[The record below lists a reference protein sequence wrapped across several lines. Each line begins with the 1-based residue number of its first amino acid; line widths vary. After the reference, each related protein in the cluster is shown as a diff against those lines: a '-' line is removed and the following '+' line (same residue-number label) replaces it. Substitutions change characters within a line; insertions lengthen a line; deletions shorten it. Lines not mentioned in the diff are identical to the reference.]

1 MPNSSRMKWPYPGE
15 YSDPWYDSFEGLV
28 AQIDA
33 SSYAARE
40 DRQLIMAKG
49 GVFSF
54 DADTDT
60 LTWSATLEVL
70 SPIAGFRMDVPA
82 ASAVI
87 TDGQVLY
94 IDLTRSPTGN
104 VTTSA
109 LVADLVPSTDTS
121 YGIAIRRGTDIYF
134 RHGAVLSSGISKNI
148 FTGEDGGP
156 KALVWAGGRETHNSE
171 VSPLVVAAFAFNPT
185 NYDPVTSMVF
195 RAVAANGDVGLTNKV
210 QLFNLTDSVLIAEID
225 VTSTNTVKDEIT
237 LVRGSGAGEIDDVE
251 RIYEVRIIL
260 GATPAGP
267 TETVELYSAEIRVL

>member
-33 SSYAARE
+33 SSYASRE

-54 DADTDT
+54 DAGTDT
-60 LTWSATLEVL
+60 LTWAATLEVL
-70 SPIAGFRMDVPA
+70 SPIAGFRMDV
-82 ASAVI
+82 SATSVVI

-94 IDLTRSPTGN
+94 INLTRSPTGN

-109 LVADLVPSTDTS
+109 LVADQVPSTDAS

-134 RHGAVLSSGISKNI
+134 RHGAVLSSGVSKNI

-171 VSPLVVAAFAFNPT
+171 VSPLIAAAFAFNPT

-210 QLFNLTDSVLIAEID
+210 QLYNLTDSVLVAEID
-225 VTSTNTVKDEIT
+225 VTSTNTAKDEIT
-237 LVRGSGAGEIDDVE
+237 LVRGSGVGEVDDVE

-267 TETVELYSAEIRVL
+267 SETVELYSAEIRVL